1 MSPTSSRK
9 GYTLVEAIVVV
20 ALTAVVLGI
29 ALDALIETNRAASVV
44 SDQLV
49 ALREAQTIAQT
60 IERHLRAHMATGG
73 ATEKFQRTE
82 VQLQCLQPETPLPQD
97 DRLIDQP
104 DKIAN
109 VATPAAVRIRNDI
122 ERHRV
127 ILEKTGADGRKQ
139 QSALGANA
147 DSFCSDVAFAFA
159 QRIDKFAPVWQDS
172 ATTSP
177 RLARIV
183 VRVWPREAGMSS
195 FEQARRAAQPRYAQ
209 IEYWTRMP

>member
-1 MSPTSSRK
+1 MSPIALRK

-60 IERHLRAHMATGG
+60 IDRHLRAHVATGG

-82 VQLQCLQPETPLPQD
+82 VQLQCLQPETPLPHD
-97 DRLIDQP
+97 DRLIDQA
-104 DKIAN
+104 DKIAS
-109 VATPAAVRIRNDI
+109 VATPAVVRIRNDI

-127 ILEKTGADGRKQ
+127 ILERTAPEGKKQ
-139 QSALGANA
+139 QSALGTNA
-147 DSFCSDVAFAFA
+147 DSFCSEVAFAFA
-159 QRIDKFAPVWQDS
+159 QRIDKFVPAWQDS
-172 ATTSP
+172 TTSAP
-177 RLARIV
+177 RLARVV
-183 VRVWPREAGMSS
+183 VRVWPRVAGMSS
-195 FEQARRAAQPRYAQ
+195 FEQARRAPQPRYAQ